1 MKILQNIFFYFI
13 LSVCLASC
21 VHTSDVDAALDRAQ
35 RQIETHPDSAFV
47 ALDSLDRSHLTTRE
61 QKARHALLYSIALEN
76 CGIAITSDSIINI
89 AVSYYTEAGDTEN
102 AEKALFWK
110 ERIIEGMKRQV
121 R

>member
-35 RQIETHPDSAFV
+35 RQIDTHP
-47 ALDSLDRSHLTTRE
+47 
-61 QKARHALLYSIALEN
+61 ALLYSIALEN

-89 AVSYYTEAGDTEN
+89 AVNYYTEAGDTEN

-110 ERIIEGMKRQV
+110 ERIIEGMKRHV